1 LSDRIIFILGGQNPD
16 SNPLNCVKSISI
28 TLWLAVNLRR
38 REDPPQLEMTEIV
51 KMVGAP
57 IVIWRAADLVI
68 FAASKLLAHAALS
81 LGRAVRV

>member
-1 LSDRIIFILGGQNPD
+1 M
-16 SNPLNCVKSISI
+16 
-28 TLWLAVNLRR
+28 NLRR
-38 REDPPQLEMTEIV
+38 REDPPQLEMTEIL